1 MNNLSVV
8 LSRLFSDL
16 LINLS
21 AGFLGA
27 AIIIPVTFTSDEVKK
42 IRSSLLIINVL
53 IACLLFASAVTIN
66 I

>member
-1 MNNLSVV
+1 MDNLSIV
-8 LSRLFSDL
+8 LPRLFSDL

-27 AIIIPVTFTSDEVKK
+27 AIIIPIQTRK
-42 IRSSLLIINVL
+42 IGRIRLTILLMNII
-53 IACLLFASAVTIN
+53 ISCFLFASAVILN